1 MSHNNYQCLLYHI
14 RLLNRVIGLSY
25 SLKSSIP
32 IQVQLYENIF
42 AITNTIFCL
51 LLSNVLYGIY
61 KRSSV
66 MDHDEVMP
74 LERNEAIEKCLQE
87 RQPLDL
93 QNVLL

>member
-1 MSHNNYQCLLYHI
+1 MFI
-14 RLLNRVIGLSY
+14 ISY
-25 SLKSSIP
+25 TVVKSGDRIELFFKVVYTYTST
-32 IQVQLYENIF
+32 VLYENIF